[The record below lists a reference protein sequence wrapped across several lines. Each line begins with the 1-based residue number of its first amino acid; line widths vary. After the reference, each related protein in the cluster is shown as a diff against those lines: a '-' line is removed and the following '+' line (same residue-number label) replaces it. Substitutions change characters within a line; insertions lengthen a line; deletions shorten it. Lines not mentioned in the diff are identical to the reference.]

1 MSETTPAPDQAW
13 TGTPVRPHPGARD
26 NGAESLP
33 WGGRRDRLP
42 LRWPFADAVEGYRTK
57 ALANPQYDP
66 ASTFVWGQTMA
77 VGIIEMLKAVEA
89 EFGAAGHDAA
99 RQALNRVGA
108 RIVEEMVAGVDVPAG
123 IDAVEAASLFASWI
137 NEVVYA
143 SIEQPRLHG
152 DSADF
157 DIHYCPHE
165 DVYGAFDCR
174 VQRYLVEG
182 MLQAGRG
189 YFGSGALDVAF
200 ATTIPSGA
208 STCHFDIVPR
218 PGGGDDAWFEYSEK
232 LRERALRRLPV
243 RPSADARTTP
253 PPG

>member
-1 MSETTPAPDQAW
+1 MSEGESLPPDRAW

-42 LRWPFADAVEGYRTK
+42 LHWPFAAAVAGYRDK
-57 ALANPQYDP
+57 ALANPSYDP
-66 ASTFVWGQTMA
+66 ASTFVWGQMMA
-77 VGIIEMLKAVEA
+77 VGLIEVLSAVEA
-89 EFGAAGHDAA
+89 QFGAAGHDAA
-99 RQALNRVGA
+99 RAALRRVGA
-108 RIVEEMVAGVDVPAG
+108 RIVGEMIEGVALPPELSP
-123 IDAVEAASLFASWI
+123 VEAASLFASWI

-143 SIEQPRLHG
+143 SIEKPRVHG
-152 DSADF
+152 DRADF

-182 MLQAGRG
+182 MIEAGREF
-189 YFGSGALDVAF
+189 FGSGALDVAF

-218 PGGGDDAWFEYSEK
+218 AAGESEAWSAYSDE
-232 LRERALRRLPV
+232 LRERALRLVPLV
-243 RPSADARTTP
+243 EP
-253 PPG
+253 PDGA

>member
-1 MSETTPAPDQAW
+1 MSEKAW
-13 TGTPVRPHPGARD
+13 TGSPVRPHEGARD

-33 WGGRRDRLP
+33 WGGRRERLP
-42 LRWPFADAVEGYRTK
+42 LRWPFAAAVQGFRDK
-57 ALANPQYDP
+57 ALANPEYDP
-66 ASTFVWGQTMA
+66 AATFVWGQMMA
-77 VGIIEMLKAVEA
+77 VGLIAMLSAVEA
-89 EFGAAGHDAA
+89 SFGAEGHDVARAA
-99 RQALNRVGA
+99 LRRVGA
-108 RIVEEMVAGVDVPAG
+108 QIVGEMVEGVSLPPDMPPAE
-123 IDAVEAASLFASWI
+123 IASLFASWI
-137 NEVVYA
+137 NEVIYA
-143 SIEQPRLHG
+143 SIEKPRLHG

-182 MLQAGRG
+182 MIDAGRAF
-189 YFGSGALDVAF
+189 FGDGAFDVAF

-218 PGGGDDAWFEYSEK
+218 EGGAGEAWTAYSDK

-243 RPSADARTTP
+243 VDTP
-253 PPG
+253 DGA

>member
-1 MSETTPAPDQAW
+1 MSEQAW
-13 TGTPVRPHPGARD
+13 TGSPVRPHAQARD

-33 WGGRRDRLP
+33 WGGRRERLP
-42 LRWPFADAVEGYRTK
+42 LRWPFAAAVQGFRDK
-57 ALANPQYDP
+57 ALANPEYDP
-66 ASTFVWGQTMA
+66 ASTFVWGQMMA
-77 VGIIEMLKAVEA
+77 VGVIAMLQSVESS
-89 EFGAAGHDAA
+89 FGAAGHDVARAA
-99 RQALNRVGA
+99 LRRVGA
-108 RIVEEMVAGVDVPAG
+108 QIVEEMVAGVALPEDMAP
-123 IDAVEAASLFASWI
+123 VEAASLFASWI

-143 SIEQPRLHG
+143 SIEKPRVHG
-152 DSADF
+152 ETADF

-182 MLQAGRG
+182 MIEAGRAF
-189 YFGSGALDVAF
+189 FGAGTLDVAF

-208 STCHFDIVPR
+208 ATCHFDIVPR
-218 PGGGDDAWFEYSEK
+218 GDGAGEAWTAYSDE

-243 RPSADARTTP
+243 VD